1 MTRFTGFQRAARRA
15 LATFVFATTG
25 QLIGLPLLDMDV
37 EAWKPVA
44 AAGLGALVKLA
55 YRWAEPIV
63 RADNPVDVKG

>member
-25 QLIGLPLLDMDV
+25 QLIGSRCSTWTSPRGSRS
-37 EAWKPVA
+37 PR
-44 AAGLGALVKLA
+44 LGSAQLVNLA

-63 RADNPVDVKG
+63 RRQPCRRQG